1 MTHGVWRLELAV
13 QGDGWPKAV
22 GKVVEAALR
31 LGLDAADRPIRFGLQ
46 PVLELGLALTH
57 DVRIRELNREHRGID
72 EPTDVLSFSQVEG
85 SAGFVPAPSGR
96 LALGDVIV
104 SLDTARCQAAELGH
118 GLDQELC
125 LLAAHGALHLLGW
138 DHQTDAQAERMNALT
153 RAALAAGGLPG
164 DDVRLR

>member
-1 MTHGVWRLELAV
+1 MSGRARLACSTACWHAGARSRSPGSWRGPRGRRRRSAAAGAMTHGVWRLELAV

-22 GKVVEAALR
+22 GKVVEAAVR

-125 LLAAHGALHLLGW
+125 LL
-138 DHQTDAQAERMNALT
+138 
-153 RAALAAGGLPG
+153 
-164 DDVRLR
+164 